1 MAEIFEEQQD
11 IPEAIQFYTKA
22 ADLYSGEEVTST
34 ANNCKLKVAQLSAQ
48 VEDYSTAVQLFNEVA
63 LSSLDSN
70 LLKYSVKGYLLNS
83 GLCMLCSGDGV
94 AIENAIAKYI
104 DMDAT
109 FEDTREHKLLADLS
123 AAMEEGD
130 VGAFTATVQEFD
142 SMSRLD
148 QWKTTLLLR
157 AKKRCAARETAGGD
171 DDDLT

>member
-1 MAEIFEEQQD
+1 MAEIFEEQGEVAD
-11 IPEAIQFYTKA
+11 AISFYTRA

-48 VEDYSTAVQLFNEVA
+48 AEDYNTAVELFTEVA
-63 LSSLDSN
+63 HNSLDNN
-70 LLKYSVKGYLLNS
+70 LLKYSVKGYLLCA
-83 GLCMLCSGDGV
+83 GLCVLCFGDSV
-94 AIENAIAKYI
+94 QISNAVEKYV

-109 FEDTREHKLLADLS
+109 FEDTREHKLLTDL
-123 AAMEEGD
+123 AETMESGD
-130 VGAFTATVQEFD
+130 VDQFTAVVAEFD

-157 AKKRCAARETAGGD
+157 AKKRCAAREVAGGD